1 MEIGFFFKK
10 FVTFFVEPLGL
21 VLTFF
26 ALGLLFLLRDKKRYA
41 TVFLTLSFSLLFLFS
56 YEPFSNLLVKNLE
69 QKYPKY
75 SYEEQVKYI
84 HVLGSGHNT
93 DTTQP
98 LSSNLSNSGVK
109 RVLEGVILHKNI
121 AGSKIIFTGYEG
133 KTKSANAT
141 MNAKLA
147 MSLGVDE
154 ANIIIGEAPK
164 DTMEEA
170 LFAKEIVADAPFA
183 LVTSATHMPRA
194 MELFGSLGLNPV
206 AAPTAF
212 YAKEFDGYLKA
223 PDSGSFDNSH
233 MAIHEYI
240 GILWSRFNQK

>member
-1 MEIGFFFKK
+1 MEIGFFLKK
-10 FVTFFVEPLGL
+10 FITFFVEPLGL

-26 ALGLLFLLRDKKRYA
+26 VVGLLFLLRDKKRYA
-41 TVFLTLSFSLLFLFS
+41 TVFLSASFSLLFLFS

-93 DTTQP
+93 DTSQP

-141 MNAKLA
+141 MNAKL
-147 MSLGVDE
+147 
-154 ANIIIGEAPK
+154 
-164 DTMEEA
+164 
-170 LFAKEIVADAPFA
+170 
-183 LVTSATHMPRA
+183 
-194 MELFGSLGLNPV
+194 GLN
-206 AAPTAF
+206 
-212 YAKEFDGYLKA
+212 
-223 PDSGSFDNSH
+223 
-233 MAIHEYI
+233 
-240 GILWSRFNQK
+240 